1 MIWSYYDID
10 NIHTET
16 QSIKSYMIVHVR
28 VFYLNE
34 IFL

>member
-1 MIWSYYDID
+1 MIWFYYDID

-16 QSIKSYMIVHVR
+16 QSIKKLHVHVR